1 MHEKRM
7 RKLDGLRK
15 DTPPPELWGPEDA
28 DLTLIH
34 WGSTW
39 GAAHEAIQN
48 VEGRGIRVN
57 SLEFPTLF
65 PFHTDATLAFLKDV
79 KQSLAIEGNYT
90 GQFTRL
96 LRAETGYK
104 PDHFFGKY
112 DGEPFT
118 WRDIS
123 DKILEADVGNS
134 GSRWT
139 RTSPGSSRRGVP
151 DVGT

>member
-48 VEGRGIRVN
+48 VEARGIRVN

-65 PFHTDATLAFLKDV
+65 PFHAAATLGLLKNV

-90 GQFTRL
+90 ASSAL
-96 LRAETGYK
+96 
-104 PDHFFGKY
+104 
-112 DGEPFT
+112 
-118 WRDIS
+118 
-123 DKILEADVGNS
+123 
-134 GSRWT
+134 
-139 RTSPGSSRRGVP
+139 SSRPRP
-151 DVGT
+151 ET